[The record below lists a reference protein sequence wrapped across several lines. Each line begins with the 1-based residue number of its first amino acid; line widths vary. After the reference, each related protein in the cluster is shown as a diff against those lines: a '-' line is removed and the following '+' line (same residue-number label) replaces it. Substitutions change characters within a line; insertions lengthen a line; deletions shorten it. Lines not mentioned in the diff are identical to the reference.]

1 MNVSK
6 DMSAQY
12 TADQIVSLVSDAL
25 DDDDFMV
32 VMMMKL
38 SAILR
43 LRLVQAS
50 RTTFVLPSPCKRDS
64 LLLCDSSDFDVAI
77 DDWLDDTS
85 WKFPDI

>member
-43 LRLVQAS
+43 LRLVRLFKHPGQ
-50 RTTFVLPSPCKRDS
+50 RLYCRLPVKEIAYFYATLPISTSP
-64 LLLCDSSDFDVAI
+64 LTI
-77 DDWLDDTS
+77 G
-85 WKFPDI
+85 